1 MSIFDSID
9 DIDNGID
16 NKSLTIEYLKEVLGW
31 GLYERG
37 SLLIKVIYK
46 DKIENSDIFISFNKR
61 NYINDE
67 TIYEYM
73 ETYLPIKSCVLTY
86 EPWMY
91 MSYDDGLNGLNIN
104 NYGVMLTKQEIE
116 GRLDL
121 RSFYIEN
128 VETYRQYILS
138 QWVG

>member
-9 DIDNGID
+9 DIDNVTV
-16 NKSLTIEYLKEVLGW
+16 KYLKEVLGW

-37 SLLIKVIYK
+37 SLLIKVVYK
-46 DKIENSDIFISFNKR
+46 DKIENSDVFISFNKR
-61 NYINDE
+61 NHINDE

-73 ETYLPIKSCVLTY
+73 EIYLPIKSCVLTY
-86 EPWMY
+86 EPWMC
-91 MSYDDGLNGLNIN
+91 MSYDDGFNGLNIN

>member
-9 DIDNGID
+9 NIDNGID
-16 NKSLTIEYLKEVLGW
+16 NKSLTVEYLKEVLGW

-37 SLLIKVIYK
+37 SLLIKVVYK

-86 EPWMY
+86 DPWICMY
-91 MSYDDGLNGLNIN
+91 YDDSFNSLNIN
-104 NYGVMLTKQEIE
+104 NHGVMLTKQEIKD
-116 GRLDL
+116 RLDL

-128 VETYRQYILS
+128 AETYRQYILS
-138 QWVG
+138 QWMG